1 MADFRR
7 WLKQLRLGAY
17 VAAIEAARGAF
28 EYSRKASVV
37 ALALL
42 ATAVAAGDAAAEPG
56 VSKDKVMFGQS
67 AAFQGPAAALGVG
80 VREGILAAFLEANA
94 SGGVHG
100 RRLELIAYDDG
111 YEPTRAIENTKKLI
125 QDDQVFALVGEVGT
139 PTSKAVQPIATAAGV
154 PFIGPFTGAAFLR
167 DPGLRNVINIRA
179 SYDQETEAWIRYLVD
194 ELGLTRVAIL
204 YQDDSF
210 GRAGLSG
217 VVRALDRRAMALVA
231 EGTYM
236 RNTTAIKTAFLAIR
250 RGEPQAVV
258 MVGAYKP
265 CAAFIRLARR
275 FDLDALFVNISF
287 VGSKALAKE
296 LGGDGAGV
304 IVTQVVPLPDDRAIP
319 LVARYRD
326 ALLASSPD
334 TPPGFVS
341 LEGYLIGLLVVAAL
355 RETGPDVTREGLL
368 AAIYEVGTFDFGGVT
383 LSYGPGDNQGMDRVF
398 PTVIGSD
405 GRFGRL
411 GATDP

>member
-1 MADFRR
+1 MSDFRR
-7 WLKQLRLGAY
+7 WLKQPRLGAY
-17 VAAIEAARGAF
+17 VAAF
-28 EYSRKASVV
+28 ESSRTASVL

-42 ATAVAAGDAAAEPG
+42 ATAVAVGGAAAEPG
-56 VSKDKVMFGQS
+56 VGEDKILFGQS
-67 AAFQGPAAALGVG
+67 AAFQGPAAALGLG
-80 VREGILAAFLEANA
+80 AREGILAAFLEANA

-100 RRLELIAYDDG
+100 RRLELIARDDG
-111 YEPTRAIENTKKLI
+111 YEPTRAIDNTKKLI
-125 QDDQVFALVGEVGT
+125 QDDQVFALLGEVGT

-154 PFIGPFTGAAFLR
+154 PFIGPFTGAGFLR

-217 VVRALDRRAMALVA
+217 VVRALDRRALALVA

-250 RGEPQAVV
+250 RSDPQAVV

-296 LGGDGAGV
+296 LDGDGAGV
-304 IVTQVVPLPDDRAIP
+304 IVTQVVPLPDDRAVP

-341 LEGYLIGLLVVAAL
+341 LEGYLIGLLVVQAL

-368 AAIYEVGTFDFGGVT
+368 ATIYEVRTFDFGGVT

-405 GRFGRL
+405 GGFGRL
-411 GATDP
+411 GAADP

>member
-1 MADFRR
+1 MCDFRQ
-7 WLKQLRLGAY
+7 WLKQPRLGAY
-17 VAAIEAARGAF
+17 AAAF
-28 EYSRKASVV
+28 ESWCTATVL

-42 ATAVAAGDAAAEPG
+42 ATAVAAGGAAAEPG
-56 VSKDKVMFGQS
+56 VGEDKILFGQS

-80 VREGILAAFLEANA
+80 VREGILAAFLEANSA
-94 SGGVHG
+94 GGVHG
-100 RRLELIAYDDG
+100 RRLELIARDDG
-111 YEPTRAIENTKKLI
+111 YEPTRAIDNTKKLI
-125 QDDQVFALVGEVGT
+125 HDDQVFALLGEVGT

-154 PFIGPFTGAAFLR
+154 PFIGPFTGAGFLR
-167 DPGLRNVINIRA
+167 DPRLRNVINIRA

-194 ELGLTRVAIL
+194 ELGLSRVAIL

-250 RGEPQAVV
+250 RSDPQAVV

-296 LGGDGAGV
+296 LDGDGVGV
-304 IVTQVVPLPDDRAIP
+304 IVTQVVPLPDDRAVP

-334 TPPGFVS
+334 TLPGFVS

-355 RETGPDVTREGLL
+355 REAGPDVTRERLL
-368 AAIYEVGTFDFGGVT
+368 ATIYEVGTFDFGGVT
-383 LSYGPGDNQGMDRVF
+383 LTYGPGDNQGMDRVF

-405 GRFGRL
+405 GGFGRL
-411 GATDP
+411 GAADP